1 MFCHQ
6 VVVSAWVVLPDSSP
20 GLSDPKTGIPVFLG
34 SGAVCW
40 VCVACC
46 SLAAPCSFL
55 LLHAAPHLLKPRCS
69 LDLGRVLGIDWL
81 LPWKVQIRAWLQ
93 IGI

>member
-1 MFCHQ
+1 MSF
-6 VVVSAWVVLPDSSP
+6 
-20 GLSDPKTGIPVFLG
+20 
-34 SGAVCW
+34 
-40 VCVACC
+40 VA
-46 SLAAPCSFL
+46 LWL
-55 LLHAAPHLLKPRCS
+55 LLARFLFLHTAPHFLKPPCF